1 MPDWVPFND
10 VPLVPFGAQTYTN
23 AGALE

>member
-10 VPLVPFGAQTYTN
+10 VPLVPFGVQTYTN
-23 AGALE
+23 PGALE